1 VKTAFFDCF
10 SGAAG
15 DMIVASLLDA
25 GAPKDALL
33 ERLESLGLC
42 GYTISIDKT
51 VKQGFSATRFNV
63 ELDEN
68 LKQPHRNLQDV
79 VEILSA
85 GSLPEPVRT
94 RACAVFRRLAE
105 AEAAVHG
112 TTTDKIH
119 FHEVGAVDAILDIVA
134 AVSCLELLGIGRV
147 FCSPVVTGMGTVY
160 CAHGLLPVPAP
171 ATAELIKGVPLREC
185 RETGELLTP
194 TGAAVLTTV
203 AEYFGPLPAMRIES
217 IGCGAGVRDGNEV
230 PNVLRVFVGEGQSE
244 GEGETDT
251 VTVLETT
258 IDDSS
263 PEMIGHC
270 VERLLGEGVLEAYT
284 MPIHMKKSRT
294 GLLLTVLCEQSKI
307 GAVERIIFAETT
319 TFGIRRHSVER
330 TKLRRRIEEVQ
341 TPFGPVRMKV
351 GERPGIITV
360 SPEYEDCR
368 QVANQRGVPLQ
379 EVMSAARD
387 AFNSGNQP
395 GTAD

>member
-1 VKTAFFDCF
+1 
-10 SGAAG
+10 
-15 DMIVASLLDA
+15 MIVASLLDA
-25 GAPKDALL
+25 GAPKDALV
-33 ERLESLGLC
+33 ERLESLGLG
-42 GYTISIDKT
+42 GYRISIDKT

-63 ELDEN
+63 ELDES
-68 LKQPHRNLQDV
+68 LKQPHRHLQDI

-85 GSLPEPVRT
+85 ASLPDPVRI
-94 RACAVFRRLAE
+94 RACAVFQRLAE

-119 FHEVGAVDAILDIVA
+119 FHEVGAVDAILDIVG
-134 AVSCLELLGIGRV
+134 AVSCLELLGIEQV
-147 FCSPVVTGMGTVY
+147 ICSPVVTGTGMVR

-194 TGAAVLTTV
+194 TGAAILTTV
-203 AEYFGPLPAMRIES
+203 AEEFGPLPAMRIES
-217 IGCGAGVRDGNEV
+217 IGCGAGMRDGAEV
-230 PNVLRVFVGEGQSE
+230 PNVLRVFVGERQS
-244 GEGETDT
+244 EGETDT

-258 IDDSS
+258 IDDCS

-270 VERLLGEGVLEAYT
+270 VERLWGEGVLEAYT

-294 GLLLTVLCEQSKI
+294 GLLLTVLCDRSKI
-307 GAVERIIFAETT
+307 DAAERIIFAETT

-351 GERPGIITV
+351 GERPGIITA

-368 QVANQRGVPLQ
+368 KAATLHGVPLR

-387 AFNSGNQP
+387 AWNTENQP
-395 GTAD
+395 GTVD